1 MFPELLLIVSFKKWP
16 LNILQKADKVTRV
29 SHHLSYLWLNVTV
42 TLVSK
47 QKIWDIHTNY
57 E

>member
-42 TLVSK
+42 T
-47 QKIWDIHTNY
+47 
-57 E
+57 